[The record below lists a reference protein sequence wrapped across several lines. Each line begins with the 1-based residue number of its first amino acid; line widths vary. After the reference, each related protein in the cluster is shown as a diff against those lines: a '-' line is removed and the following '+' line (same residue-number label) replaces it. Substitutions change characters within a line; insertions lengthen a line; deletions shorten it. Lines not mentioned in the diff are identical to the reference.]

1 MAYSLTAMADEIKS
15 RTELQDPPRPI
26 SDEEYIKNA
35 LKGIKRLYVDTN
47 RPDAYSKARVTED
60 PETGEIMFSADLNI
74 IEEEYALIC
83 AQISFLDWIKGKY
96 ASIVGYSTDALTITN
111 ADKPYTNVKDSL
123 KELQNDRRIVYYKLV
138 PYTILQE

>member
-1 MAYSLTAMADEIKS
+1 MAFSLTAMAEEIKY

-26 SDEEYIKNA
+26 SDDEYIKNA

-47 RPDAYSKARVTED
+47 RAAEYKRATVTED
-60 PETGEIMFSADLNI
+60 PETGEIMFSEDLDI

-96 ASIVGYSTDALTITN
+96 AFIVGYVTDALTITN
-111 ADKPYTNVKDSL
+111 ADKPYTNVKDTL
-123 KELQNDRRIVYYKLV
+123 ANLQNDRRITYYKMV
-138 PYTILQE
+138 KYTIL